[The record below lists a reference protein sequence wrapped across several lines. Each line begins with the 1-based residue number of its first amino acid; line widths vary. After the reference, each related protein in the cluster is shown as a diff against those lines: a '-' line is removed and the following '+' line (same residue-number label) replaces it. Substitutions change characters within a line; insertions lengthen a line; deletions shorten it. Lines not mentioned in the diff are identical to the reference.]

1 MLTKRHNLLQIPGQ
15 SGTMTPSFPLLVWPV
30 WRRAARGRSPRG
42 TGCPHS
48 VWTLPPPPHRWSP
61 GYWWSALVSRTRYL
75 SPSQTAHPQ
84 LGSSGATI
92 RHAEKNP
99 QKWLFILSNHW
110 PLKCITFFFML
121 KTWTLLHK
129 KYLRAQWDA
138 PFGPPTFA

>member
-92 RHAEKNP
+92 RHAEKKSP
-99 QKWLFILSNHW
+99 KVIIYLVK
-110 PLKCITFFFML
+110 PLAIEMYNVFFML